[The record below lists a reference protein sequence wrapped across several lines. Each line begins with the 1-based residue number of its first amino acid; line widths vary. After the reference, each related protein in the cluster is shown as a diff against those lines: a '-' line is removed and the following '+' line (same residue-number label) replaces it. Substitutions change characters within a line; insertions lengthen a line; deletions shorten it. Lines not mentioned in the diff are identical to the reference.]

1 MSVLIDLHGAPGSQ
15 NGQDNSG
22 LIGPVRF
29 PDNTTNFDRSYA
41 VLQNL
46 SSEFSKVEYGGVVW
60 GERQRFR
67 TRGVSVLIIRHPAAK
82 RTAPVRLVPHGDAQG
97 LLHEW
102 VCGSAE
108 QQSEPGSGRAW

>member
-41 VLQNL
+41 VLRNL
-46 SSEFSKVEYGGVVW
+46 SSEFAKPEYGGVVW
-60 GERQRFR
+60 GTRRRFR
-67 TRGVSVLIIRHPAAK
+67 TRGVSRLTIRHPA
-82 RTAPVRLVPHGDAQG
+82 V
-97 LLHEW
+97 E
-102 VCGSAE
+102 
-108 QQSEPGSGRAW
+108 